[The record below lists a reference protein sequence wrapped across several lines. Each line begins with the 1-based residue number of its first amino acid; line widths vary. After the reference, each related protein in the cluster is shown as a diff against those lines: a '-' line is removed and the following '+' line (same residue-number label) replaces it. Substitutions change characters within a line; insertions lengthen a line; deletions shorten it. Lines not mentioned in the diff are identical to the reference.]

1 MVLSS
6 VATSVS
12 SLFFGTALLWL
23 DTTTKL
29 TACSAY
35 VVPQTNKGVFTSRHH
50 LAFVV
55 GRRFEKSSSQSQ
67 SRSRLF
73 QSGSS
78 NSNVDSGGGGELKNF
93 GLNELQTLLR
103 EAVVEEEYLDA
114 ASFSDELFQR
124 LYGESDASNGVM
136 SPEEKK
142 AKRRRMSWRGQG
154 AAPWLVNRL
163 DALNYTLPTTI
174 QINTMEAVNQILS
187 EKSNDNDSEIEIEN
201 DGDFDN
207 QNDEDER
214 SMEERI
220 KATGK
225 DMGVVVSG
233 STGSGKTL
241 AFLVPLL
248 STLSDS
254 LFARQRI
261 RIGAEESVGDFS
273 GDLVERISVVTSPVV
288 QSNAKRPLRAGTIAI
303 GASNPNPT
311 LGKSGASAV
320 TDVKS
325 PLALIVVPT
334 RELGIQT
341 AMLLYELV
349 GGSIKKDPNEIRNKA
364 NMFRYK
370 GPKGI
375 RVGCV
380 LDDNEAEFGLKL
392 QTDVAIVMP
401 QYVGKLIADGD
412 LIPSSLRVVA
422 FDEADL
428 ALEMISPEDL
438 TTIFD
443 TKSRALSA
451 KGDGEDDGDYV
462 PYEERG
468 LQQRLT
474 FMVGASVTE
483 SLGNLVVK
491 SRILPEGKSYIATA
505 TRNHPIEGQS
515 NDDEGSGDVDA
526 NLAAGDQTKKASL
539 KDLDVCLD
547 PGLKHQRVLVGN
559 ETTGLLV
566 LTRLLRKELEDY
578 EKLNKN
584 NDGPPPR
591 VVIFFPNEAVAKDS
605 IAPLRDALWG
615 EHRLC
620 VLLPKTG
627 VMPLQ
632 MMEQFR
638 DNETTVMLATPNSVR
653 GLDFPQVT
661 HVYTLYLPTEDPR
674 EYVHL
679 AGRVGRVGQTGS
691 VRGTGGQ
698 VLSILKSEDASKME
712 LLATELG
719 FEFTDVAPIDVDVPR
734 LMTPTNDEGDN
745 DDDEEEEL
753 LDPTD
758 LDKMRR
764 YLEDTVSFDTLEGEE
779 EESTRDSSVI
789 DTTGVQVDGEDED
802 EYPGFQ

>member
-1 MVLSS
+1 MTAV
-6 VATSVS
+6 VSVS
-12 SLFFGTALLWL
+12 SIFFGAALLSF
-23 DTTTKL
+23 DATPKL
-29 TACSAY
+29 TTCSAY
-35 VVPQTNKGVFTSRHH
+35 VLPAANP
-50 LAFVV
+50 AFFV
-55 GRRFEKSSSQSQ
+55 GRRFEKSNSNAQAPSH
-67 SRSRLF
+67 LF
-73 QSGSS
+73 QSGS
-78 NSNVDSGGGGELKNF
+78 NSDSGAAAAAGAAELKSF

-103 EAVVEEEYLDA
+103 EAVVKEEYLDA
-114 ASFSDELFQR
+114 ASFSDELFER
-124 LYGESDASNGVM
+124 LYGGNNDNDSDDDTTM

-154 AAPWLVNRL
+154 AAPWLVDRL

-174 QINTMEAVNQILS
+174 QVNTMEAVNQILS
-187 EKSNDNDSEIEIEN
+187 EKSNDNEN
-201 DGDFDN
+201 ENEYDDEY
-207 QNDEDER
+207 DEDER

-220 KATGK
+220 KDTGK
-225 DMGVVVSG
+225 DMGIVVSG

-261 RIGAEESVGDFS
+261 RVGAEESVGDFG
-273 GDLVERISVVTSPVV
+273 GDLVSRISVVTSPVV

-303 GASNPNPT
+303 GASNPNPS
-311 LGKSGASAV
+311 LGKSGAKAV

-325 PLALIVVPT
+325 PLALVVVPT

-349 GGSIKKDPNEIRNKA
+349 GGSIKKDPNEIRKKA
-364 NMFRYK
+364 NMFKYK

-375 RVGCV
+375 RVGCI
-380 LDDNEAEFGLKL
+380 LDDEEAAFGLKL

-412 LIPSSLRVVA
+412 LKPSSLRVVA

-428 ALEMISPEDL
+428 ALEMISPENL
-438 TTIFD
+438 TTLFN

-451 KGDGEDDGDYV
+451 KGDGKDDGDYV
-462 PYEERG
+462 PYEDRS

-505 TRNHPIEGQS
+505 TRNHKIEGQS
-515 NDDEGSGDVDA
+515 TDGDDSGDGSGDVDA
-526 NLAAGDQTKKASL
+526 NLATGDQTKKASL

-547 PGLKHQRVLVGN
+547 PGLKHQRVLVGP
-559 ETTGLLV
+559 ETTGMLV

-578 EKLNKN
+578 ETLNKDT
-584 NDGPPPR
+584 DGPPPR
-591 VVIFFPNEAVAKDS
+591 VVIFFPDEAVAKES

-615 EHRLC
+615 EHKLC

-627 VMPLQ
+627 VKPLE
-632 MMEQFR
+632 MMEQFKNN
-638 DNETTVMLATPNSVR
+638 DTTVMLATPNSVR

-698 VLSILKSEDASKME
+698 VFSILKSEDASKMDTM
-712 LLATELG
+712 AKELG
-719 FEFTDVAPIDVDVPR
+719 FEFTDVAPIGAEVPR
-734 LMTPTNDEGDN
+734 FMTDDGDGDDEGDED
-745 DDDEEEEL
+745 DDDEEEM
-753 LDPTD
+753 LDPKD

-764 YLEDTVSFDTLEGEE
+764 FLEDTVSLVSSEGEE
-779 EESTRDSSVI
+779 MEPSGDSSVI
-789 DTTGVQVDGEDED
+789 DTTGVQVDDEDEEED

>member
-1 MVLSS
+1 MK
-6 VATSVS
+6 
-12 SLFFGTALLWL
+12 FFGAALLL
-23 DTTTKL
+23 VDAATI
-29 TACSAY
+29 
-35 VVPQTNKGVFTSRHH
+35 FTSSFAYTVPPTSSSRRHFP
-50 LAFVV
+50 AFVTS
-55 GRRFEKSSSQSQ
+55 RKLERPSSQLLQ
-67 SRSRLF
+67 SAS
-73 QSGSS
+73 
-78 NSNVDSGGGGELKNF
+78 DSDGGELKNF

-103 EAVVEEEYLDA
+103 EAVVKEEFLDA
-114 ASFSDELFQR
+114 ASFSDELFER
-124 LYGESDASNGVM
+124 LYGGEEGVVM
-136 SPEEKK
+136 SPEDKK

-154 AAPWLVNRL
+154 AAPWLVDRL

-174 QINTMEAVNQILS
+174 QINAMEAVNQILS
-187 EKSNDNDSEIEIEN
+187 EKNIDTQD
-201 DGDFDN
+201 D
-207 QNDEDER
+207 DEYEL

-220 KATGK
+220 AETGK
-225 DMGVVVSG
+225 DMGIVVSG

-254 LFARQRI
+254 LFTRQRI
-261 RIGAEESVGDFS
+261 RIGAEESVGDIA
-273 GDLVERISVVTSPVV
+273 GDLVSRISVVTSPVV
-288 QSNAKRPLRAGTIAI
+288 QSNAKRPLRAGTIAV

-311 LGKSGASAV
+311 LGKSGGKAV

-325 PLALIVVPT
+325 PLALVVVPT

-349 GGSIKKDPNEIRNKA
+349 GGSVKKDPTEIRKKA
-364 NMFRYK
+364 NMFKYK

-375 RVGCV
+375 RVGCI
-380 LDDNEAEFGLKL
+380 LDDEEAEFGLKL

-401 QYVGKLIADGD
+401 QYVGKLISDGD

-428 ALEMISPEDL
+428 ALEMMSPDTL
-438 TTIFD
+438 TTLFD
-443 TKSRALSA
+443 TKSRQLSA

-462 PYEERG
+462 PYEDRD

-505 TRNHPIEGQS
+505 TQNHPIESQS
-515 NDDEGSGDVDA
+515 DDNVDTD
-526 NLAAGDQTKKASL
+526 LTAGDQTKIASL

-547 PGLKHQRVLVGN
+547 PGLKHQRVVVGN
-559 ETTGLLV
+559 ETTGLMV

-578 EKLNKN
+578 EKLNKD

-591 VVIFFPNEAVAKDS
+591 VVIFFPDEAIAKDS
-605 IAPLRDALWG
+605 IGPLRDALWG
-615 EHRLC
+615 EHKVC

-627 VMPLQ
+627 VNPLQ
-632 MMEQFR
+632 MMEQFKN
-638 DNETTVMLATPNSVR
+638 NETTVMLATPNSVR

-698 VLSILKSEDASKME
+698 VLSILKSEDADKME
-712 LLATELG
+712 VLARELG
-719 FEFTDVAPIDVDVPR
+719 FEFTDVAPIDVEVPR
-734 LMTPTNDEGDN
+734 LMTVSNDDDEGD
-745 DDDEEEEL
+745 DDDEEEM
-753 LDPTD
+753 LDPAD

-764 YLEDTVSFDTLEGEE
+764 FLEDTVSLVSVEGED
-779 EESTRDSSVI
+779 ESTGDSSVI
-789 DTTGVQVDGEDED
+789 DTTSVEIDDEEPE

>member
-1 MVLSS
+1 MM
-6 VATSVS
+6 
-12 SLFFGTALLWL
+12 FFGVLTLLLL
-23 DTTTKL
+23 DATTRL
-29 TACSAY
+29 TPCFAY
-35 VVPQTNKGVFTSRHH
+35 VVPPARDASFHRHYP
-50 LAFVV
+50 AFV
-55 GRRFEKSSSQSQ
+55 GDRRLERST
-67 SRSRLF
+67 SRLF
-73 QSGSS
+73 QSGSDS
-78 NSNVDSGGGGELKNF
+78 SGGGLKKF

-103 EAVVEEEYLDA
+103 EAVVKEEFLDA
-114 ASFSDELFQR
+114 ASFSDELFER
-124 LYGESDASNGVM
+124 LYGGDENGVM
-136 SPEEKK
+136 SPDEKK
-142 AKRRRMSWRGQG
+142 TKRRRMSWRGQG
-154 AAPWLVNRL
+154 AAPWLVDRL

-174 QINTMEAVNQILS
+174 QINAMEAVNQILS
-187 EKSNDNDSEIEIEN
+187 QKRNADEDEY
-201 DGDFDN
+201 
-207 QNDEDER
+207 DEDER

-220 KATGK
+220 TATGK

-311 LGKSGASAV
+311 LGKSGAKAV
-320 TDVKS
+320 KDVKS
-325 PLALIVVPT
+325 PLALVVVPT

-364 NMFRYK
+364 NMFKYK

-375 RVGCV
+375 RVGCI
-380 LDDNEAEFGLKL
+380 LDDEEAQFGLKL

-412 LIPSSLRVVA
+412 LTPASLRVVA

-428 ALEMISPEDL
+428 ALEMISPEIL
-438 TTIFD
+438 TTLFD
-443 TKSRALSA
+443 TKSRELSR

-462 PYEERG
+462 PYEDRG
-468 LQQRLT
+468 LQQRLS

-515 NDDEGSGDVDA
+515 TDDEEKGHVDT
-526 NLAAGDQTKKASL
+526 NLATRDQTKKASL

-547 PGLKHQRVLVGN
+547 PGLKHQRVVVGN

-578 EKLNKN
+578 EKLNK
-584 NDGPPPR
+584 DTDRPPPR
-591 VVIFFPNEAVAKDS
+591 VVVFFPDEAVAKDS
-605 IAPLRDALWG
+605 IIPLRDALWG
-615 EHRLC
+615 EHKLC

-627 VMPLQ
+627 VNPLQ
-632 MMEQFR
+632 MLEQFKN
-638 DNETTVMLATPNSVR
+638 NETTVMLATPNSVR
-653 GLDFPQVT
+653 GLDFPHVT
-661 HVYTLYLPTEDPR
+661 HVYTLYLPSEDPR

-691 VRGTGGQ
+691 VRGAGGQ
-698 VLSILKSEDASKME
+698 VLSILKSEDAGKME
-712 LLATELG
+712 LLAKELG
-719 FEFTDVAPIDVDVPR
+719 FEFTDVAPIDAEVPR
-734 LMTPTNDEGDN
+734 LMTPTNDDGEGD
-745 DDDEEEEL
+745 DDDEEEM
-753 LDPTD
+753 LDPAD
-758 LDKMRR
+758 LVKMRR
-764 YLEDTVSFDTLEGEE
+764 FLEDTVSLVSAEGEVE
-779 EESTRDSSVI
+779 EPSGDSSVI
-789 DTTGVQVDGEDED
+789 DTNVVDIDDEDQD

>member
-1 MVLSS
+1 
-6 VATSVS
+6 
-12 SLFFGTALLWL
+12 
-23 DTTTKL
+23 
-29 TACSAY
+29 
-35 VVPQTNKGVFTSRHH
+35 
-50 LAFVV
+50 
-55 GRRFEKSSSQSQ
+55 
-67 SRSRLF
+67 
-73 QSGSS
+73 
-78 NSNVDSGGGGELKNF
+78 
-93 GLNELQTLLR
+93 
-103 EAVVEEEYLDA
+103 
-114 ASFSDELFQR
+114 
-124 LYGESDASNGVM
+124 
-136 SPEEKK
+136 
-142 AKRRRMSWRGQG
+142 MSWRGQG
-154 AAPWLVNRL
+154 AAPWLVDRL

-174 QINTMEAVNQILS
+174 QINAMEAVNRILS
-187 EKSNDNDSEIEIEN
+187 EKGSTVESDE
-201 DGDFDN
+201 DFD
-207 QNDEDER
+207 DEDER

-225 DMGVVVSG
+225 DMGIVVSG

-273 GDLVERISVVTSPVV
+273 GDLVSRISVVTSPVV

-320 TDVKS
+320 KDVKS

-349 GGSIKKDPNEIRNKA
+349 GGSVKKDPNEIRKKA
-364 NMFRYK
+364 NMFKYK

-375 RVGCV
+375 RVGCI
-380 LDDNEAEFGLKL
+380 LDDEEAEFGLKL

-412 LIPSSLRVVA
+412 LLPSSLRVVA

-428 ALEMISPEDL
+428 ALEMISPENL
-438 TTIFD
+438 TTLFD
-443 TKSRALSA
+443 TKSRELSA

-462 PYEERG
+462 PYEDRG

-515 NDDEGSGDVDA
+515 TDEDSGDVDA
-526 NLAAGDQTKKASL
+526 DLAAGDETKKASL

-578 EKLNKN
+578 DKLNKN
-584 NDGPPPR
+584 NNGPPPR
-591 VVIFFPNEAVAKDS
+591 VVVFFPDEAVAKDS
-605 IAPLRDALWG
+605 IVPLRDALWG
-615 EHRLC
+615 EHKLC

-627 VMPLQ
+627 VNPLQ
-632 MMEQFR
+632 MMEQFKN
-638 DNETTVMLATPNSVR
+638 NETTVMLATPNSVR

-712 LLATELG
+712 SMAAELG
-719 FEFTDVAPIDVDVPR
+719 FEFTDVAPIDVEVPR
-734 LMTPTNDEGDN
+734 LKTLANDDEEGDI
-745 DDDEEEEL
+745 DDEEEEM

-764 YLEDTVSFDTLEGEE
+764 FLEDTVSLVSLEGDEV
-779 EESTRDSSVI
+779 ESSGDSSVI
-789 DTTGVQVDGEDED
+789 DTTSVQVDEDDED